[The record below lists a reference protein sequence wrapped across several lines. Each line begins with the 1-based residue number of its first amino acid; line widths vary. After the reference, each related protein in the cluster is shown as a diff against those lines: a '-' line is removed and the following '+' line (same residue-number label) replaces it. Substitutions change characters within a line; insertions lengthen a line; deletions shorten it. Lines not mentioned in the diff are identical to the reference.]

1 MGHTS
6 SRNKEVHRRAG
17 TARMRRSQPMSRKA
31 RRKRDRLMTKPHAEA
46 ARSIGFR
53 LVVCCLCLD
62 LTRLDAR
69 TLGVRYSWDRP
80 QSIEASSS
88 CSEGSSALRLS
99 LCNRVSR
106 PLAVVVPKPNV
117 CTTYVYMDGCV
128 TGHRRSVFRLCRRG
142 SRATADSPAQY
153 SASGRD
159 SLPGPLG

>member
-6 SRNKEVHRRAG
+6 SRNKEVHRRDG
-17 TARMRRSQPMSRKA
+17 TARLRRSQPMSRKA

-46 ARSIGFR
+46 ARSKGFR

-88 CSEGSSALRLS
+88 CSEGSSALRL
-99 LCNRVSR
+99 C
-106 PLAVVVPKPNV
+106 
-117 CTTYVYMDGCV
+117 
-128 TGHRRSVFRLCRRG
+128 
-142 SRATADSPAQY
+142 ATACRDPSRSSCLNQMSAPHMYIWLCYRTSAFSLQTLSPW
-153 SASGRD
+153 
-159 SLPGPLG
+159 LPCDCRFACAIFCQWARLAPRTIGLA